1 MNSKYND
8 LIQEFRNSEKAK
20 EMAEILNKY
29 DGKPVTIME
38 VCGTHTMAIFRYGI
52 RDLLPS
58 KVRLISGPGC
68 PVCVTPS
75 YYIASAIEL
84 AKREDVII
92 TTFGDMM
99 RVPGGS
105 STLLLEKANRR
116 DIRIVYSPLD
126 SLKIAA
132 ENPDKKVVFLSI
144 GFETTTPIAALTV
157 IKAKEEGIKN
167 ISILSA
173 NKTVPEALRI
183 LSADEDISVDG
194 YLYPGHVSAIIGT
207 GFYETIA
214 REYGITGVVTG
225 FEPLDILGAIISI
238 ITHSNSNNAVVENHY
253 SRVVSKDGN
262 PIAVEKMYEV
272 FEPTD
277 AIWRGIGCIPGSGLK
292 MKDKYRLFDA
302 WEIFELQDQSGEEPK
317 GCMCGEIL
325 KGKLT
330 PKECKLF
337 NKVCT
342 PENPI
347 GACMVSSEG
356 TCAAY
361 YKYGGEN
368 V

>member
-1 MNSKYND
+1 MRNNPNY
-8 LIQEFRNSEKAK
+8 LIHEFRNTEKAQK
-20 EMAEILNKY
+20 MADILSKY

-58 KVRLISGPGC
+58 NVRLISGPGC

-92 TTFGDMM
+92 TTFGDLM
-99 RVPGGS
+99 RVPGGNS
-105 STLLLEKANRR
+105 SLLMEKAAGR
-116 DIRIVYSPLD
+116 DVRIVYSPLD
-126 SLKIAA
+126 SLKIASD
-132 ENPDKKVVFLSI
+132 NPDKKVVFLSI
-144 GFETTTPIAALTV
+144 GFETTTPVAALTV
-157 IKAKEEGIKN
+157 IKAKEEGIRN
-167 ISILSA
+167 FSILSA
-173 NKTVPEALRI
+173 NKTVPNALRV
-183 LSADEDISVDG
+183 LSADEDIGVNG

-207 GFYETIA
+207 GFYDTIA
-214 REYGITGVVTG
+214 NEYGITGVVAG
-225 FEPLDILGAIISI
+225 FEPLDMLRAIITI
-238 ITHSNSNNAVVENHY
+238 ISNSNSGRTVVENQY
-253 SRVVSKDGN
+253 SRVVPIEGN

-272 FEPTD
+272 FEPAD
-277 AIWRGIGCIPGSGLK
+277 AVWRGIGCIPGSGLK
-292 MKDKYRLFDA
+292 MRNKYREYDS
-302 WEIFELQDQSGEEPK
+302 WEAFELQELPGEEPK

-330 PKECKLF
+330 PKQCKLF
-337 NKVCT
+337 GKVCT
-342 PENPI
+342 PENPV

-361 YKYGGEN
+361 HKYGGEN